1 MILILIVDWI
11 TILQAPA
18 IPADEIER
26 LHVLRALALLDSEK
40 EERFDRLT
48 RVAARMFNVPI
59 ALVTLVDS
67 NRQWFKSCIGLE
79 IKETHRDLSF
89 CGHAILGNDT
99 LVIPDA
105 TKDPRFFDNPFV
117 TSAPHVRFYAGRP
130 ICTTHG
136 FKIGTLCLIDSIPRE
151 FKGKDL
157 EDLNDLAVMVE
168 NELAAIELATMD
180 ELTDLS
186 NRRGF
191 IMLTEKYLNYFTRYH
206 VFASLVFL
214 DLNDFKDIN
223 DTYGHDEG
231 DRALQTFGKA
241 LKAVGRSSDIFARLG
256 GDEFVVL
263 LANARQQES
272 QIYINRLTNH
282 LDMLR
287 QQQRQPYSISF
298 SQGVVEYDPQLPK
311 SIEQLLLEGDAL
323 MYQLKKL
330 SQR

>member
-1 MILILIVDWI
+1 M
-11 TILQAPA
+11 QAPA
-18 IPADEIER
+18 IPANEVER
-26 LHVLRALALLDSEK
+26 LHVLRALALLDTEE

-48 RVAARMFNVPI
+48 RVATRMFNVPI

-67 NRQWFKSCIGLE
+67 NRQWFKSCMGLPV
-79 IKETHRDLSF
+79 KETPRDISF

-99 LVIPDA
+99 FIIPDA
-105 TKDPRFFDNPFV
+105 SKDSRFVDNPLV
-117 TSAPHVRFYAGRP
+117 TSEPHIRFYAGRP

-136 FKIGTLCLIDSIPRE
+136 FKIGTLCLIDSQPRAFE
-151 FKGKDL
+151 GKDV

-191 IMLTEKYLNYFTRYH
+191 IMLTEKYLNYFTRHH

-214 DLNDFKDIN
+214 DLNGFKCIN
-223 DTYGHDEG
+223 DTFGHDEG
-231 DRALQTFGKA
+231 DRALQTFAKA
-241 LKAVGRSSDIFARLG
+241 LKQVGRSSDIFARLG

-263 LANARQQES
+263 LANARQHEA
-272 QIYINRLTNH
+272 QIYIKRLATH
-282 LDMLR
+282 LDTLR
-287 QQQRQPYSISF
+287 QQHRQPYNISF
-298 SQGVVEYDPQLPK
+298 AQGVVEFDPQLPK

-330 SQR
+330 TQR

>member
-1 MILILIVDWI
+1 M
-11 TILQAPA
+11 QAPA
-18 IPADEIER
+18 IPANEVER
-26 LHVLRALALLDSEK
+26 LHVLRALALLDTEE

-48 RVAARMFNVPI
+48 RVATRMFNVPI

-67 NRQWFKSCIGLE
+67 NRQWFKSCMGLPV
-79 IKETHRDLSF
+79 KETPRDISF

-99 LVIPDA
+99 FIIPDA
-105 TKDPRFFDNPFV
+105 SKDSRFVDNPLV
-117 TSAPHVRFYAGRP
+117 TSDPHIRFYAGRP

-136 FKIGTLCLIDSIPRE
+136 FKIGTLCLIDSEPRAFE
-151 FKGKDL
+151 GKDV

-191 IMLTEKYLNYFTRYH
+191 TMLTEKYLNYFTRHH

-214 DLNDFKDIN
+214 DLNGFKGIN
-223 DTYGHDEG
+223 DTFGHDEG
-231 DRALQTFGKA
+231 DRALQTFAKA
-241 LKAVGRSSDIFARLG
+241 LKQVGRSSDIFARLG

-263 LANARQQES
+263 LANARQHEA
-272 QIYINRLTNH
+272 QIYIKRLATH
-282 LDMLR
+282 LDTLR
-287 QQQRQPYSISF
+287 QQHRQPYSISF
-298 SQGVVEYDPQLPK
+298 AEGVVEFDPQLPK

-330 SQR
+330 TQR